1 MFFLLKLTYHI
12 YDLVQR
18 DTKHYCYV
26 VLNRKDWSTG
36 LAVSKQVLSQFLVV
50 IAIYRKDILEQILY
64 IYGNY
69 GKSKIQILSVKNPVL
84 LNFLLLK
91 RDLRVQYSCS
101 WAGVGGGAGG
111 GGGNLNKTMHGFH
124 PYCFRD

>member
-1 MFFLLKLTYHI
+1 M
-12 YDLVQR
+12 
-18 DTKHYCYV
+18 
-26 VLNRKDWSTG
+26 
-36 LAVSKQVLSQFLVV
+36 SKQVLSQFLVV

-69 GKSKIQILSVKNPVL
+69 DKSKIQILSVKNPVL